1 MSTVTVYLLLS
12 LSVLC
17 TIKQGQSCLDG
28 FPSVTNNTCTS
39 SSSCPFQGSI
49 NSRQLRLFPSMRI
62 TCNGMLVGLSVAGET
77 RKKGNRNYPIL
88 QIWRPTSS
96 TSNDYISEYPFP
108 IGCTQL
114 DLPNNVWQCTIS
126 PSINVEMGDIIGINL
141 PRNRDRNSAFG
152 IYFTSQTSF
161 TSYILCSTSA
171 TTFSVL
177 PGSTS
182 ASAQPVLTLDIREQ
196 SIIDLTV
203 FHTVTETTTT
213 TTEPT
218 REIAGLLVG
227 GVVGVLLL
235 VLIVVIVVIFLLWNR
250 KRSRY
255 NMNKASCR
263 GTHIENMAYD
273 DVCINTE
280 SGSVVPPMD
289 DINYHI
295 GVESCGDYDEINDN
309 QPMGDY
315 ETTINPNDYCSTPP
329 VPPLFEHDI
338 PIATMEYK
346 IPVSTLGKGVS
357 PHPLQGI
364 LPPGEWGL
372 VVPSQEQRSKA
383 STQNGVSGKELYAA
397 IKTSQYSYAGP
408 APKFFE
414 ECETYWAPSS
424 MANELYEQLA
434 ARKYREIL
442 REQIQITEFLGS
454 GAFGTVNKG
463 VWQSPGGAIEVAIKI
478 NQSKDEEDK
487 VKFLQEAAIMGQFRH
502 PNVVKLYGVVTVGE
516 PVMIVLDLLSNGDLR
531 NFLIKMQPESGEMVP
546 SNTPKLLLKFCQQI
560 SSGMDYLARKAFVH
574 RDLAARNILVSEDKV
589 CKISDFGMSRDL
601 MDESYYVSQGGKI
614 PVKWT
619 APEALNFK
627 KYSVASDVWSFGCVM
642 YEIWS
647 LGHKP
652 FEDSSN
658 VETIKMVDKG
668 VRLPPPPGCPRE
680 LYKLMIECWHS
691 ETSRRPSFHQLV
703 EMLSQADFEL
713 LLWNKTDSGVG
724 PQVTVVGASLE
735 AAKNLYTDLQNAY
748 MKQPNN

>member
-1 MSTVTVYLLLS
+1 MSTITVYLLLS

-39 SSSCPFQGSI
+39 SSCPFQGS
-49 NSRQLRLFPSMRI
+49 NQNRQLRLFPSMRI

-77 RKKGNRNYPIL
+77 RKKGKNYPIL

-126 PSINVEMGDIIGINL
+126 PSIDVEMGDIIGINL
-141 PRNRDRNSAFG
+141 PRNRMNSAFR

-161 TSYILCSTSA
+161 TSYILGSTSD
-171 TTFSVL
+171 TTFSV
-177 PGSTS
+177 PGSTT
-182 ASAQPVLTLDIREQ
+182 ASVQPVLTLDIREQ
-196 SIIDLTV
+196 GI
-203 FHTVTETTTT
+203 
-213 TTEPT
+213 
-218 REIAGLLVG
+218 IAGPLVG

-235 VLIVVIVVIFLLWNR
+235 VLIVLFVVILLLWNR

-255 NMNKASCR
+255 NTNKASRR

-280 SGSVVPPMD
+280 PGSIILPRD
-289 DINYHI
+289 NINYDI
-295 GVESCGDYDEINDN
+295 VMESCGDYDEINDN
-309 QPMGDY
+309 QPVGDY

-329 VPPLFEHDI
+329 VPPLSEHDI
-338 PIATMEYK
+338 PMATMEYK
-346 IPVSTLGKGVS
+346 IPVSTLGKGII

-364 LPPGEWGL
+364 IPPGEWGL
-372 VVPSQEQRSKA
+372 VVPSQEQRSQA
-383 STQNGVSGKELYAA
+383 STQNDVSGKELCAA

-424 MANELYEQLA
+424 QANELYEQLA

-463 VWQSPGGAIEVAIKI
+463 VWQSPGGAMEVAIKT

-531 NFLIKMQPESGEMVP
+531 HFLIKMQPESGEMVP

-724 PQVTVVGASLE
+724 PQVTVVGTSLE